1 MSLKGFHLLFI
12 SVSVL
17 LALGVGW
24 WCLPDHKAAAALAV
38 FVAVLLVAYETWF
51 LRKMRNVT

>member
-12 SVSVL
+12 TVSVI

-24 WCLPDHKAAAALAV
+24 WCLPEHKAAAGGA
-38 FVAVLLVAYETWF
+38 LLVALLLVGYEAWIM
-51 LRKMRNVT
+51 RKMRNVT